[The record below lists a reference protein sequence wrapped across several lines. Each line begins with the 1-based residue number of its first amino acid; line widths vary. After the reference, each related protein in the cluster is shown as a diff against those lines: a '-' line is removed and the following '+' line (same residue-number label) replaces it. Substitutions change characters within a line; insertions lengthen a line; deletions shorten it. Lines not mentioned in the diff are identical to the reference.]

1 MPITF
6 LHTHTHT
13 HTISISRFQNWED
26 FEYDHHAYGEGD
38 ARSLT
43 SLHQQLQPFLLRR
56 IKKDVEK
63 SLPAKVRLKS
73 QDRELAIIIITINVT
88 FYTFV

>member
-1 MPITF
+1 M
-6 LHTHTHT
+6 LYHVDLVLC
-13 HTISISRFQNWED
+13 SSRFPKWED

-63 SLPAKVRLKS
+63 SLPAKVCQQGCS
-73 QDRELAIIIITINVT
+73 QRMKWRAATPLSDLS
-88 FYTFV
+88 FG